1 MLTNKNK
8 QTNENEMAMEVSMKQ
23 SKKPQHA
30 LPGEAIFC
38 IQCEI
43 FPKPTAYTT
52 CRLNVLII
60 SHLYLPVFTQL
71 SP

>member
-1 MLTNKNK
+1 
-8 QTNENEMAMEVSMKQ
+8 MAMEVSMKQ

-43 FPKPTAYTT
+43 FPKPTAYIHVDS
-52 CRLNVLII
+52 NVLII